1 MQDTTKRTIPLS
13 NRLAQLAAEARRRAE
28 IAPPG
33 VQRESL
39 LKAARLSET
48 ASHIHDWISLPGPKT
63 RGNGKQT
70 LSAAC
75 SRRATIRAKGGI
87 RLQIALQI

>member
-1 MQDTTKRTIPLS
+1 MQDPTKRTIPLS

-39 LKAARLSET
+39 LKAVRLSET
-48 ASHIHDWISLPGPKT
+48 ASHIHDWLSSPGLKAP
-63 RGNGKQT
+63 R
-70 LSAAC
+70 
-75 SRRATIRAKGGI
+75 
-87 RLQIALQI
+87 

>member
-33 VQRESL
+33 IQRESL

-63 RGNGKQT
+63 PR
-70 LSAAC
+70 
-75 SRRATIRAKGGI
+75 
-87 RLQIALQI
+87 